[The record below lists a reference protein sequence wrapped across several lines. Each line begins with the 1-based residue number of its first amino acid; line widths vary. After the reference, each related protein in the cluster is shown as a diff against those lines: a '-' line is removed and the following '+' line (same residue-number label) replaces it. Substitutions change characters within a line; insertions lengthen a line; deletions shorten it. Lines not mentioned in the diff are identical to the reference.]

1 MIRARVRVTAGAVAV
16 LSVVL
21 LGSCGEQP
29 PPAEAKSALPKK
41 PAIPEGAIPALTA
54 YYEIYNS
61 ARTLAPDLQT
71 ASIVG
76 NEVEGVKS
84 GEGKYGQWTVVFV
97 SASKMQAYTFV
108 YSTVEKGNILRG
120 MNNQGAMRWA
130 GPNRNAEPFTN
141 SDFSIDST
149 KAFTAA
155 AEKAKDWLEK
165 NPKKAITTFAL
176 GQSSRF
182 AAPMWF
188 IQWGDKSG
196 GYAAFVNAATGVVA
210 K

>member
-54 YYEIYNS
+54 YYEIYKS

-155 AEKAKDWLEK
+155 RTLCS
-165 NPKKAITTFAL
+165 L
-176 GQSSRF
+176 QSARSASNFIDSGSMASLMRF
-182 AAPMWF
+182 STPSLMSSASSSLLF
-188 IQWGDKSG
+188 L
-196 GYAAFVNAATGVVA
+196 
-210 K
+210 